1 MHYQTQVDTKGSK
14 ITLIARRAMAITL
27 VKAMNIAMDI
37 VMGIV
42 MILATQAAALTTTQ
56 MNLRIMALHPKV
68 ILVHHTLR
76 VQKTSLI
83 LISSILTI
91 QWIKLIR
98 GIQLHTIPH
107 HIIQLLIIRL
117 IRHHTIQ
124 FLITLK
130 LTEPRK
136 LIINLMK

>member
-1 MHYQTQVDTKGSK
+1 
-14 ITLIARRAMAITL
+14 MAITL

-42 MILATQAAALTTTQ
+42 MILATQVAALITTL

-83 LISSILTI
+83 LITSISIIL
-91 QWIKLIR
+91 WIK
-98 GIQLHTIPH
+98 
-107 HIIQLLIIRL
+107 
-117 IRHHTIQ
+117 
-124 FLITLK
+124 
-130 LTEPRK
+130 
-136 LIINLMK
+136 

>member
-1 MHYQTQVDTKGSK
+1 
-14 ITLIARRAMAITL
+14 MAITL

-83 LISSILTI
+83 LITSISIIL
-91 QWIKLIR
+91 WIK
-98 GIQLHTIPH
+98 
-107 HIIQLLIIRL
+107 
-117 IRHHTIQ
+117 
-124 FLITLK
+124 
-130 LTEPRK
+130 
-136 LIINLMK
+136 